1 MPMIRTGLAMIL
13 CAAATTA
20 PAQTA
25 TPDSENGRYSFSQIG
40 DELVR
45 LDGRTGQVSTCGK
58 RAAGWSCMAV
68 PDERTALET
77 EITRLQGESAALKKE
92 LLVRGVPL
100 PSGIKPPAKAE
111 DNRAEPALKLP
122 SDAEMDRVVSFME
135 KLWRRLIEVVQ
146 GIQRDTDKRG

>member
-92 LLVRGVPL
+92 LLARGVPL
-100 PSGIKPPAKAE
+100 PSGIAGFQPSGCVQVIPAAMFPHSSRKSLLPTSATPPRPRDDHPVAPPA
-111 DNRAEPALKLP
+111 
-122 SDAEMDRVVSFME
+122 VSGE
-135 KLWRRLIEVVQ
+135 
-146 GIQRDTDKRG
+146 